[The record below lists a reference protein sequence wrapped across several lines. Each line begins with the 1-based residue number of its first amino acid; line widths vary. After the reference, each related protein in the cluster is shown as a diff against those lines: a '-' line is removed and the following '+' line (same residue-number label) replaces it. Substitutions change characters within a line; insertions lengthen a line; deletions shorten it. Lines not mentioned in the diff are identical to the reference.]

1 MAPNQVSRSVSSGER
16 APVKRLASILAICL
30 VAGTGVQA
38 AIDPRPGAGDP
49 RMRWVRYD
57 PDQVV
62 NLRGAMGYQ
71 FPIQFGEDERIE
83 NVSIG
88 DGTGWQVTPNHRAD
102 VLFLKPMMPRAVT
115 NMTVFTNLRR
125 YNFMLSVQPRG
136 VGPGLF
142 GLRFE
147 YPVPAL
153 AIPVVADAPQAPV
166 PPQDHNHAYSYSG
179 SRRNVPDRLFDDGH
193 FTYFRF
199 GDAAEYPA
207 IFVNEGPKRE
217 SMAATSMRDGY
228 VVVDQLAPRFVLRR
242 GDDVTTI
249 VNDGF
254 VEPAPGP
261 LAPLPRGK
269 KK

>member
-1 MAPNQVSRSVSSGER
+1 MKSFALF
-16 APVKRLASILAICL
+16 LALGL
-30 VAGTGVQA
+30 VAGTGAQA
-38 AIDPRPGAGDP
+38 AVDPRPGPGDP

-57 PDQVV
+57 PEQVV
-62 NLRGAMGYQ
+62 NLRGTMGYE

-88 DGTGWQVTPNHRAD
+88 DGTGWQVTPNHRAN
-102 VLFLKPMMPRAVT
+102 VLFLKPMMLRAIT

-125 YNFMLSVQPRG
+125 YNFVLNVQSRG
-136 VGPGLF
+136 AGPGLF

-153 AIPVVADAPQAPV
+153 AIPVVADAPPAPA

-199 GDAAEYPA
+199 GDATEYPA
-207 IFVNEGPKRE
+207 IFVGDGPKRE
-217 SMAATSMRDGY
+217 SMAATSVRDGY
-228 VVVDQLAPRFVLRR
+228 VVVDQIAPRFILRR
-242 GDDVTTI
+242 GEDVTTI
-249 VNDGF
+249 VNDGY